1 MRRLWT
7 KPLTGPRWL
16 CPTARLDLISR
27 LRHMKWSPSRTDL
40 GPKGTWKRVMLCH
53 TAAENQ
59 MHSGMKLMRGMR
71 HGDAGCVIVV
81 CISKISEWQPEFKA
95 ARSS

>member
-1 MRRLWT
+1 MTLPNGKIGSHLT
-7 KPLTGPRWL
+7 AAAFEMEPKPH
-16 CPTARLDLISR
+16 R
-27 LRHMKWSPSRTDL
+27 LRAQRHLEEGDVT
-40 GPKGTWKRVMLCH
+40 H

-71 HGDAGCVIVV
+71 HGDAGCVLVV
-81 CISKISEWQPEFKA
+81 HISKISEWQPGFKA